1 MRKVFLTAG
10 VILLL
15 LNGKLLADSA
25 FAVPR
30 RGPVL
35 IGVLTDSWGPTP
47 AVAALRDG
55 LREMGY
61 RENEDFALGV
71 RFTQGDVAALPV
83 AARELVQ
90 LGADVLV
97 AAGGQAAKAAQDAT
111 SRLPIIFMADSDP
124 VALGLVKALNRPGGN
139 ITGIADLDIELAEK
153 RLEIFREMIP
163 GLKRVLLPYDATD
176 SVAVS
181 HLNVYRDA
189 ARRLGLTLAEK
200 PLRTQE
206 DARVAI
212 AGARRGAVDGILS
225 PVFLSLNILGF
236 MLEAGTVQRI
246 PTMFHRSWY
255 VQRGGLASYGA
266 SAYEFGRQ
274 AARLLAKILRG
285 AKPGDLPVEQPTKFE
300 VVINLKTAKALG
312 LMIPPFLLQRADQVI
327 E

>member
-1 MRKVFLTAG
+1 MC
-10 VILLL
+10 
-15 LNGKLLADSA
+15 S
-25 FAVPR
+25 
-30 RGPVL
+30 
-35 IGVLTDSWGPTP
+35 
-47 AVAALRDG
+47 
-55 LREMGY
+55 
-61 RENEDFALGV
+61 
-71 RFTQGDVAALPV
+71 LP
-83 AARELVQ
+83 
-90 LGADVLV
+90 
-97 AAGGQAAKAAQDAT
+97 GGQAAKAAQDAT

-255 VQRGGLASYGA
+255 AQRGGLASYGA

-312 LMIPPFLLQRADQVI
+312 LTIPPSLLARADQVI